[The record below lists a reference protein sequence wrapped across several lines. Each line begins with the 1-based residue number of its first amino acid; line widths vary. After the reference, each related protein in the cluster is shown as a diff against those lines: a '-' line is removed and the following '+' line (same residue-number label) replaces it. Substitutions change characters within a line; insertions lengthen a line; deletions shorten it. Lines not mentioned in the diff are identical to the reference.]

1 MFFNPDDGHRK
12 MKIIKFVLIA
22 LLFSAS
28 SFAQRVLT
36 LDEAVSIALKESYGI
51 KSAEYSLISSQK
63 NLEAAKLGL
72 RTSIDMEFDVP
83 RYSRTL
89 ASQFNPSTGTEQF
102 FEIGYTTF
110 ESRLMFTQP
119 IVYTNGTFSLVG
131 SMWRRDQ
138 FSAQQDIPID
148 YYSNISLRLR
158 QPLFTFN
165 TQSANLTRAEVNMQ
179 KSQRNYTRSEKEMI
193 YNVTAAFFQL
203 YQAKKNVEI
212 VKEEVNQVQTSYNT
226 AQNKFKAGLVAEVE
240 ALQLEIDLAE
250 SKNKLLNAERTFEEL
265 KDNFKLLI
273 GLDLSE
279 QFDVAALLEYSPVT
293 INLDE
298 AVEHALNKRTELLN
312 TAADINLNSLTVDEV
327 DSRGNI
333 SALIT
338 ANYGINKN
346 DNVFREVFRDF
357 SEDRSV
363 ALTLQVPVLD
373 WGRNSREVES
383 AEANLNLTRLNY
395 INQKQQI
402 EKEIIAVV
410 NKIESAKARVEV
422 LSKSVELAKKS
433 YEISLARF
441 EAGTITSFDLS
452 QMQLR
457 LTNAKTN
464 SLNALI
470 DYKLALADLSRK
482 TMHDYGS

>member
-1 MFFNPDDGHRK
+1 
-12 MKIIKFVLIA
+12 
-22 LLFSAS
+22 
-28 SFAQRVLT
+28 
-36 LDEAVSIALKESYGI
+36 
-51 KSAEYSLISSQK
+51 
-63 NLEAAKLGL
+63 
-72 RTSIDMEFDVP
+72 
-83 RYSRTL
+83 
-89 ASQFNPSTGTEQF
+89 
-102 FEIGYTTF
+102 
-110 ESRLMFTQP
+110 
-119 IVYTNGTFSLVG
+119 
-131 SMWRRDQ
+131 
-138 FSAQQDIPID
+138 
-148 YYSNISLRLR
+148 
-158 QPLFTFN
+158 
-165 TQSANLTRAEVNMQ
+165 
-179 KSQRNYTRSEKEMI
+179 MI

>member
-1 MFFNPDDGHRK
+1 M
-12 MKIIKFVLIA
+12 
-22 LLFSAS
+22 
-28 SFAQRVLT
+28 
-36 LDEAVSIALKESYGI
+36 
-51 KSAEYSLISSQK
+51 
-63 NLEAAKLGL
+63 
-72 RTSIDMEFDVP
+72 
-83 RYSRTL
+83 
-89 ASQFNPSTGTEQF
+89 
-102 FEIGYTTF
+102 
-110 ESRLMFTQP
+110 
-119 IVYTNGTFSLVG
+119 
-131 SMWRRDQ
+131 
-138 FSAQQDIPID
+138 
-148 YYSNISLRLR
+148 
-158 QPLFTFN
+158 
-165 TQSANLTRAEVNMQ
+165 
-179 KSQRNYTRSEKEMI
+179 
-193 YNVTAAFFQL
+193 
-203 YQAKKNVEI
+203 
-212 VKEEVNQVQTSYNT
+212 
-226 AQNKFKAGLVAEVE
+226 
-240 ALQLEIDLAE
+240 
-250 SKNKLLNAERTFEEL
+250 
-265 KDNFKLLI
+265 I

>member
-250 SKNKLLNAERTFEEL
+250 SKNKLLNAER
-265 KDNFKLLI
+265 
-273 GLDLSE
+273 
-279 QFDVAALLEYSPVT
+279 
-293 INLDE
+293 
-298 AVEHALNKRTELLN
+298 
-312 TAADINLNSLTVDEV
+312 
-327 DSRGNI
+327 
-333 SALIT
+333 
-338 ANYGINKN
+338 
-346 DNVFREVFRDF
+346 
-357 SEDRSV
+357 
-363 ALTLQVPVLD
+363 
-373 WGRNSREVES
+373 
-383 AEANLNLTRLNY
+383 
-395 INQKQQI
+395 
-402 EKEIIAVV
+402 
-410 NKIESAKARVEV
+410 
-422 LSKSVELAKKS
+422 
-433 YEISLARF
+433 
-441 EAGTITSFDLS
+441 
-452 QMQLR
+452 
-457 LTNAKTN
+457 
-464 SLNALI
+464 
-470 DYKLALADLSRK
+470 
-482 TMHDYGS
+482 